1 MVSHPVRKKPFPWGY
16 IDHALEQGEH
26 VLIAHIDPTN
36 SVDDVNEANNRRALS
51 DPLELGGEPSVDPT
65 VVGVTLSRV
74 EVEAGNPLNV
84 DADLRNLG
92 TNASGDPVLRCSEC

>member
-1 MVSHPVRKKPFPWGY
+1 MGVPINR
-16 IDHALEQGEH
+16 ALEQGEY
-26 VLIAHIDPTN
+26 VLIAHIDLTN

-74 EVEAGNPLNV
+74 EVEAGNP
-84 DADLRNLG
+84 
-92 TNASGDPVLRCSEC
+92 